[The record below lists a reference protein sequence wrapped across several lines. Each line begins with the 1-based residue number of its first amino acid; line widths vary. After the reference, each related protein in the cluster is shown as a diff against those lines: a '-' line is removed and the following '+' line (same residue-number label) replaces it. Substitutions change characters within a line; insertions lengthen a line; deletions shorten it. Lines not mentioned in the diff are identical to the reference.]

1 MQRCLRQLCWEITKK
16 GLCLGHKKRGLDM
29 KKTSIIAIA
38 MMLIVVL
45 SSCVST
51 TGTQVNRIDARTQTD
66 LSGYWNDTD
75 VRIIADT
82 LVQECVNAPS
92 IVNFIRQYQRPP
104 VVILGSFRNQ
114 SDEHLD
120 TSILA
125 KKFEIALVNSGK
137 VDFVASSME
146 RGELRDE
153 RENQQEW
160 SNEFSAKALAN
171 EVAADFMLIGA
182 VKTIV
187 DSSGADFTRT
197 YFVTAELINI
207 EKNTKVWLGENSSI
221 KKYIRRDTV
230 RW

>member
-1 MQRCLRQLCWEITKK
+1 
-16 GLCLGHKKRGLDM
+16 
-29 KKTSIIAIA
+29 
-38 MMLIVVL
+38 
-45 SSCVST
+45 
-51 TGTQVNRIDARTQTD
+51 
-66 LSGYWNDTD
+66 
-75 VRIIADT
+75 
-82 LVQECVNAPS
+82 
-92 IVNFIRQYQRPP
+92 
-104 VVILGSFRNQ
+104 
-114 SDEHLD
+114 
-120 TSILA
+120 
-125 KKFEIALVNSGK
+125 
-137 VDFVASSME
+137 ME

-160 SNEFSAKALAN
+160 SSELSAKALAN